1 MPWRWESFPELLDA
15 LQALPKGVNVV
26 SFVPVSS
33 LMVYVM
39 GLEAAKSRPAT
50 KAEQLEMQRLLNETI
65 DAGACGFSIQ
75 RLGEHSLQADYDG
88 TPMPTDQMVDEDIL
102 VLGHVVEDLHVLR
115 EQVEG
120 GCGVGALER
129 VDELRHRG
137 FDLLDAHWGLP

>member
-1 MPWRWESFPELLDA
+1 MPWRWESFPEWLDA

-39 GLEAAKSRPAT
+39 GLEAAKSRSAT
-50 KAEQLEMQRLLNETI
+50 KAEQLEMQRLLNEAI

-102 VLGHVVEDLHVLR
+102 VLADVAARAGRGLHPDHPGRERRCGSLR
-115 EQVEG
+115 RRPQE
-120 GCGVGALER
+120 
-129 VDELRHRG
+129 
-137 FDLLDAHWGLP
+137 